1 MTELKF
7 YQPEDLPEL
16 DYVLDDIQSQ
26 YTATAMQ
33 SLEKIEERNQKEDF
47 FAYPITIFYEE
58 KVAGFFVLD
67 FGDDKFDLTENPDS
81 VLLRSLSVNPD
92 FQGKGIGK
100 SAMIEVDHFI
110 KEHFTDC
117 NEIVLAVN
125 ENNNSA
131 FQLYL
136 KVGYFYEGKTR
147 EGRSGTQFLM
157 FKKLQ
162 DNLKI

>member
-1 MTELKF
+1 MTGLKF

-16 DYVLDDIQSQ
+16 DYVLDEIQSQ
-26 YTATAMQ
+26 FTATAKQ

-47 FAYPITIFYEE
+47 FAYPITIFHDE
-58 KVAGFFVLD
+58 KIAGFFVLD
-67 FGDDKFDLTENPDS
+67 FGEDKLDLTENPSS

-100 SAMIEVDHFI
+100 SAMLEVDHFI
-110 KEHFTDC
+110 KEHFSDC

-125 ENNNSA
+125 EKNTSA

-136 KVGYFYEGKTR
+136 QTGYESEGKTR
-147 EGRSGTQFLM
+147 EGRSGIQFLM
-157 FKKLQ
+157 FKKL
-162 DNLKI
+162 